1 MAETKVELARKLFE
15 AYDEEGPGGVID
27 FLAKVERIHP
37 DFLFHVQEDLP
48 NGGDWR
54 GIEGYTEMSRTWLEA
69 WTEFRVDPHEFI
81 EITEESLLVPL
92 TQRAVARGSG
102 IEVAGEFFYV
112 LLFRD
117 GKVEQVRL
125 YSDRGQ
131 AERAA
136 SGDDAG

>member
-1 MAETKVELARKLFE
+1 MEVARKVFE
-15 AYDEEGPGGVID
+15 VHNEQGPDAVID
-27 FLAKVERIHP
+27 FLVRVERIHP

-54 GIEGYTEMSRTWLEA
+54 GIEGYTEMARSWLEA
-69 WTEFRVDPHEFI
+69 WAEFQVEPHEFI
-81 EITEESLLVPL
+81 EVTEESLLVPL
-92 TQRAVARGSG
+92 MQRAVARGSG

-112 LLFRD
+112 LIFTD
-117 GKVEQVRL
+117 GKIEQIRL

-136 SGDDAG
+136 SAGDGG